1 MKYLVTSPGER
12 EITVNAKDSAQAKR
26 LACKYWGIKPG
37 DPWCGITA
45 MKAKKL
51 EMKGW
56 EEHAARRERIPAQ
69 AIICKGGLT

>member
-1 MKYLVTSPGER
+1 MKYIVTSPSER
-12 EITVNAKDSAQAKR
+12 EIVIESKSVNQAKR
-26 LACKYWGIKPG
+26 QACKFWGIKPG

-56 EEHAARRERIPAQ
+56 EEHAARRERYPAL
-69 AIICKGGLT
+69 INNLKGESP